1 MVWRANRMRPIIDWL
16 MWLFVAAV
24 LVISYPLLRIN
35 RKDDDD
41 DL

>member
-1 MVWRANRMRPIIDWL
+1 MRPIIDWL
-16 MWLFVAAV
+16 MWMFVAAALIV
-24 LVISYPLLRIN
+24 SYPLLRIN

>member
-1 MVWRANRMRPIIDWL
+1 MRPIIDWL
-16 MWLFVAAV
+16 MWMFVVAV
-24 LVISYPLLRIN
+24 LIASYPLLRIN